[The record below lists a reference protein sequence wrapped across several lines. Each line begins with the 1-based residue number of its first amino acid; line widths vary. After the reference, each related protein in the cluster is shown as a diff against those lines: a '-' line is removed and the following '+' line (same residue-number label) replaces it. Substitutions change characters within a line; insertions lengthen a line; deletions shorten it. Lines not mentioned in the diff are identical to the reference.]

1 MEKEELLDESWIKE
15 FENIDKIYE
24 DFYMDNVYYVNINCI
39 YVNKNNN
46 IEKINQE
53 RFFMKNPNI
62 ISREE
67 IIGIIKR
74 NSLCGGQD
82 NNSSLQSYSLLS
94 IIKYNIILNP
104 EDITLFLKSDDYE
117 MYNRNFLKALR
128 HIDSINFEKTINM
141 FHDLNNLY
149 IIFYE
154 KNNAIHVNNVTI
166 NNLNQTK
173 KIYLKQLYKSKYSK
187 TIRKNQ

>member
-154 KNNAIHVNNVTI
+154 KNNAIHVNNVAI